1 MLPAPRSP
9 DGRTIREDHPIHA
22 GCVDAESIMP
32 VTDPIESTFATV
44 RLRTVTTKG
53 RLSRRTAPAMVF
65 RLAQSAER
73 HWRRLDG
80 SERLGQLIEGV
91 RFRDGKPV
99 QTTDDQAAA

>member
-65 RLAQSAER
+65 RL
-73 HWRRLDG
+73 
-80 SERLGQLIEGV
+80 GQLIAGV
-91 RFRDGKPV
+91 RFGDGEPI
-99 QTTDDQAAA
+99 QATEAQAAA